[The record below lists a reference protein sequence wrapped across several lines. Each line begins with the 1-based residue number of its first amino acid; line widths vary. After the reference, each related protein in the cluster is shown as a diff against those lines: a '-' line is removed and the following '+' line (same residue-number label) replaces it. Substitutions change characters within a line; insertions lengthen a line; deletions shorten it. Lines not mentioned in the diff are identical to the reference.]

1 MIVMNSRIHVISF
14 IAVNDK
20 QADEEEEKGGGGGGG
35 GDTAK
40 MEADLKSNAGVLLCY
55 E

>member
-20 QADEEEEKGGGGGGG
+20 QADEEEEKGGGG
-35 GDTAK
+35 DTAK
-40 MEADLKSNAGVLLCY
+40 MEADLKSNAGVLLFY

>member
-1 MIVMNSRIHVISF
+1 MNSRIHVISF

-20 QADEEEEKGGGGGGG
+20 QADEEEEKGGGG
-35 GDTAK
+35 DTAK

>member
-1 MIVMNSRIHVISF
+1 MISF

-20 QADEEEEKGGGGGGG
+20 QADEEEEKGGGG

>member
-1 MIVMNSRIHVISF
+1 MNSRIQVISF

-20 QADEEEEKGGGGGGG
+20 QADEEEEKGRGGGEGG

-40 MEADLKSNAGVLLCY
+40 MEVDLKSNPGVLLCY

>member
-20 QADEEEEKGGGGGGG
+20 QADEEEEKGGGG
-35 GDTAK
+35 DTAK

>member
-1 MIVMNSRIHVISF
+1 MNSRIQLISF

-20 QADEEEEKGGGGGGG
+20 QADEEEEKGGGGG
-35 GDTAK
+35 DTVK

>member
-20 QADEEEEKGGGGGGG
+20 QADEEEEKGGGG
-35 GDTAK
+35 DTAK
-40 MEADLKSNAGVLLCY
+40 MEADLKLNAGVLLCY

>member
-20 QADEEEEKGGGGGGG
+20 QADEEEEKGGRGG

>member
-1 MIVMNSRIHVISF
+1 MIVMNSRIHGISF

-20 QADEEEEKGGGGGGG
+20 QADEEEEKGGG

>member
-1 MIVMNSRIHVISF
+1 MIVMNSRIQVISF

-20 QADEEEEKGGGGGGG
+20 QADREEEKGGGGE
-35 GDTAK
+35 DTAK

>member
-20 QADEEEEKGGGGGGG
+20 QADEEEEKGGG
-35 GDTAK
+35 DTAK

>member
-1 MIVMNSRIHVISF
+1 MIVMNRGIHVISF

-20 QADEEEEKGGGGGGG
+20 QADEEEEKGGGG
-35 GDTAK
+35 DTAK

>member
-1 MIVMNSRIHVISF
+1 MIVMNSRIQVISF

-20 QADEEEEKGGGGGGG
+20 QADEEEEKGGG

>member
-20 QADEEEEKGGGGGGG
+20 QADEEEEKGGGGGG
-35 GDTAK
+35 DTAK

>member
-20 QADEEEEKGGGGGGG
+20 QADEEEEKGGGGG
-35 GDTAK
+35 DTAK

>member
-20 QADEEEEKGGGGGGG
+20 QADEEDEKGGGG

>member
-1 MIVMNSRIHVISF
+1 MIVMNSRIQVISF

-20 QADEEEEKGGGGGGG
+20 QADEEEEKGRGGGG

-40 MEADLKSNAGVLLCY
+40 MEVDLKSNPGVLLCY

>member
-1 MIVMNSRIHVISF
+1 MIVMNGRIHVISF

-20 QADEEEEKGGGGGGG
+20 QADEEEEKGGGGG
-35 GDTAK
+35 DTAK

>member
-20 QADEEEEKGGGGGGG
+20 QADEEEKKGGGG

>member
-1 MIVMNSRIHVISF
+1 MIVMNSRINVISF

-20 QADEEEEKGGGGGGG
+20 QADEEEEKGGGG

>member
-20 QADEEEEKGGGGGGG
+20 QADEEEEKGGGGG
-35 GDTAK
+35 DTAK
-40 MEADLKSNAGVLLCY
+40 IEADLKSNAGVLLCY

>member
-1 MIVMNSRIHVISF
+1 MIAMNSRIHVISF

-20 QADEEEEKGGGGGGG
+20 QADEEEEKGGGG
-35 GDTAK
+35 DTAK

>member
-1 MIVMNSRIHVISF
+1 MIVMNSRRHVISF

-20 QADEEEEKGGGGGGG
+20 QADEEEEKGGGG

>member
-20 QADEEEEKGGGGGGG
+20 QADEEEEKGGGGGR
-35 GDTAK
+35 DTAK

>member
-1 MIVMNSRIHVISF
+1 MNSRIHVISF

-20 QADEEEEKGGGGGGG
+20 QADEEEEKGGGGG
-35 GDTAK
+35 DTAK

>member
-1 MIVMNSRIHVISF
+1 MNSRIHVISF

-20 QADEEEEKGGGGGGG
+20 QADEEEEKGGGGGG
-35 GDTAK
+35 DTAK

>member
-14 IAVNDK
+14 TAVNDK
-20 QADEEEEKGGGGGGG
+20 QADEEEEKGGG